1 MCGLWRYCVPRSELF
16 EELADSK
23 LVLLTFSCILWIF
36 GENRKILSPN
46 NCYSCKRLTA
56 PSFIFNV
63 NREINPPFFSS
74 ILRTIS
80 HMPKTETWKF
90 ERVKAQSLHGEGY
103 HVVNPENCDLKDMR
117 FTFGDNKVNL
127 PNPLIYHLFG

>member
-1 MCGLWRYCVPRSELF
+1 MKTEKFYHQIIAIHARGSQH
-16 EELADSK
+16 LAS
-23 LVLLTFSCILWIF
+23 SSMSI
-36 GENRKILSPN
+36 E
-46 NCYSCKRLTA
+46 RL
-56 PSFIFNV
+56 I
-63 NREINPPFFSS
+63 PFFSS